1 MGLWLF
7 AIGATLGVGPI
18 VFPGLRVWRNGLSA
32 VEQVVWELIW
42 TGLMFTGVLLTFL
55 PGARRARFVAARNG
69 RVCLNCGFELK
80 GLDDRGTCPECG
92 TGYDVER
99 NLRRFRPRYR
109 WTLWWPGGR
118 RK

>member
-1 MGLWLF
+1 MLIIMVGAITPWIYTLF
-7 AIGATLGVGPI
+7 LRDLAPGVGEI
-18 VFPGLRVWRNGLSA
+18 RQFIGG
-32 VEQVVWELIW
+32 VVVCAGILA
-42 TGLMFTGVLLTFL
+42 MFL
-55 PGARRARFVAARNG
+55 PSFRRTRLVVARNG

-92 TGYDVER
+92 TEYDVER